1 MTYYDVAFEEKQY
14 RAVTKKAST
23 YYQEYCDSAIIPL
36 IVTDVPDAYEYRYVH
51 MLEPHAS
58 YAGSDWSAKGRRGT
72 VVHNY
77 SDIDLFTQQLNLYFD
92 LNEMNKF
99 GESLIADKRAAL
111 IEKWAFDVDF
121 NQFHGPHSDYGVA
134 RSNDRAAYTI
144 GGTQLAEGLIGQ
156 LTSIQNLK
164 GGGSNSTLTTKG
176 DIWYGINTMIDG
188 IPFDLRKQGPPMIMI
203 TDEYVAKEAFA
214 PDRIYQ
220 DKVEGDFISEYLMG
234 PKATQ
239 GRKIAKWIVSNKI
252 LCEAT
257 DATAGDNANTIDDV
271 GTDSRI
277 MLFVP
282 DPRFVGR
289 VVSRGF
295 SKVGEDSGALGTTT
309 IYGWKGRSY
318 WFDTDV
324 AEFSEAIAFA

>member
-1 MTYYDVAFEEKQY
+1 MTKDTLQHLSILAAHIAQKIVEDEGIDIYFKSPADIAVICHNKKYVRINQFDKMLTHLSEYGYFE
-14 RAVTKKAST
+14 
-23 YYQEYCDSAIIPL
+23 
-36 IVTDVPDAYEYRYVH
+36 
-51 MLEPHAS
+51 
-58 YAGSDWSAKGRRGT
+58 RRGA
-72 VVHNY
+72 VY
-77 SDIDLFTQQLNLYFD
+77 
-92 LNEMNKF
+92 
-99 GESLIADKRAAL
+99 LIADEWRRVLPAK
-111 IEKWAFDVDF
+111 
-121 NQFHGPHSDYGVA
+121 
-134 RSNDRAAYTI
+134 
-144 GGTQLAEGLIGQ
+144 
-156 LTSIQNLK
+156 LTSIEELK
-164 GGGSNSTLTTKG
+164 GGSAGSTLTTKG

-188 IPFDLRKQGPPMIMI
+188 IPFDLRKSGPPMIMI

-239 GRKIAKWIVSNKI
+239 GRKISKWIVSNKI

-257 DATAGDNANTIDDV
+257 DNTDGDNEDTIDDV

-295 SKVGEDSGALGTTT
+295 GKVGEDSGALGTTT
-309 IYGWKGRSY
+309 IYGWKGRAY

-324 AEFSEAIAFA
+324 AEFSEAIAWA